1 MTDNN
6 NNNNNIHSLQVPLDS
21 IQLAKWDIR
30 RTAETPEEF
39 DSFKNFIQENGLIN
53 PLTVARISKTG
64 ELILVAGLRRLRAVK
79 ELRLKTVP
87 VIVQFKDVTETELRR
102 ITLVQNLQRKDL
114 QDKEKGFG
122 IISVY
127 EAAGYT
133 GEQAIKGVKSID
145 NWFSQHTN
153 HKVDWDAFIR

>member
-1 MTDNN
+1 LTEDNKN
-6 NNNNNIHSLQVPLDS
+6 KIQSLEIPLDS
-21 IQLAKWDIR
+21 LQLAEWDIR
-30 RTAETPEEF
+30 RTTETQEEF
-39 DSFKNFIQENGLIN
+39 EPFKNPIQENGLN
-53 PLTVARISKTG
+53 PLIVARMSKTG
-64 ELILVAGLRRLRAVK
+64 ELIIVAGRKRLRAVK
-79 ELRLKTVP
+79 ELGLKTVP

-102 ITLVQNLQRKDL
+102 ITLVQNLHRKDL